1 MLYNHDHDR
10 YVAKNRAL
18 SGGTDL
24 LPRRGPDQKRPVE
37 KREVKPSCFNCK
49 DKRSCS
55 EFRAKRGGRG
65 SGVVSVGG
73 IGEDMICDKHQVAT
87 EQSRAM
93 SNQQIKSLMR
103 NFKRPY

>member
-1 MLYNHDHDR
+1 MLYNHDHDH

-24 LPRRGPDQKRPVE
+24 LPRRGPEQKKVE
-37 KREVKPSCFNCK
+37 GKREVKPSCFNCK
-49 DKRSCS
+49 EKRSCS
-55 EFRAKRGGRG
+55 EFKAKRGGRG

-73 IGEDMICDKHQVAT
+73 VAEDMICGKYQVAT
-87 EQSRAM
+87 EQNRSM
-93 SNQQIKSLMR
+93 SNKQIKSLMR